1 MPKQIHM
8 KSALKKFL
16 SKLWYELSRRGGTI
30 LTKFNAPKK

>member
-16 SKLWYELSRRGGTI
+16 SKLWYELSRRGGQ
-30 LTKFNAPKK
+30 F